1 MTDCAVM
8 NRVPVSLMVAAACVF
23 FAGCGANG
31 EAYQPRPVP
40 ASKSVIYIYRPS
52 TVLSSDAAPMVTCG
66 HESIEL
72 YPGGYY
78 SIVEESGPITCSV
91 ATGAVQ
97 KFEAHP
103 GEEYFIKEDVSS
115 TLSGGRAQLTVV
127 SSALGHDEIAN
138 CRLQGINH

>member
-1 MTDCAVM
+1 MI
-8 NRVPVSLMVAAACVF
+8 RVPVTLMVAATCVF

-31 EAYQPRPVP
+31 EAYTARPVP
-40 ASKSVIYIYRPS
+40 ASKSVIYIYRPY

-78 SIVEESGPITCSV
+78 SIVEEGGPITCSV
-91 ATGAVQ
+91 AAAGAAVQ
-97 KFEAHP
+97 KFEAHA
-103 GEEYFIKEDVSS
+103 GEEYFIKEDVASA
-115 TLSGGRAQLTVV
+115 LQGGRTQLTVV
-127 SSALGHDEIAN
+127 SPAVGHDEIAN

>member
-1 MTDCAVM
+1 MIRLPAT
-8 NRVPVSLMVAAACVF
+8 LMLVAACVF
-23 FAGCGANG
+23 VAGCGANG
-31 EAYQPRPVP
+31 EPYQPRPVP
-40 ASKSVIYIYRPS
+40 VSKSVIYIYRMY

-78 SIVEESGPITCSV
+78 SIVEESGPITCSI
-91 ATGAVQ
+91 ANGAVQ

-103 GEEYFIKEDVSS
+103 GEEYFIKEDVASAL
-115 TLSGGRAQLTVV
+115 TGGRAQLTIV
-127 SSALGHDEIAN
+127 SAAVGHDEIAN